1 MKLFK
6 ILFLDSFSLLW
17 VTSIPLESLTGKTPR
32 FEMSITSYP
41 QPVYTMTVD
50 DMVVM

>member
-17 VTSIPLESLTGKTPR
+17 VTSIPLESLTGKFKMFITPH
-32 FEMSITSYP
+32 P
-41 QPVYTMTVD
+41 QSLYTMTVD